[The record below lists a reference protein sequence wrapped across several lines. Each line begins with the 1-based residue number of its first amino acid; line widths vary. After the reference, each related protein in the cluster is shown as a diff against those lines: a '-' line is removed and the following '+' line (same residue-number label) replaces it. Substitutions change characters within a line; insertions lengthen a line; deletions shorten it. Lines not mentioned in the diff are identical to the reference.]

1 MLDKVTCFV
10 LRPTAAGPELL
21 LFEHPYAG
29 VQIPA
34 GTVEPGETPE
44 AAASREVA
52 EETGLQMP
60 EAGRPLAVAE
70 DRLPEGTCA
79 VAHTTRVYARPDTS
93 SFDWASLQR
102 GAVVALQREA
112 GAFRQV
118 LWEEWDRWPDP
129 QYRSMA
135 ILGWVPANTLTDRQ
149 MRHFYLFEF
158 RGETPERWTVEADN
172 HRFAVFWAPLAAL
185 PSIIPPQDAWLAFLP
200 GAPHLP

>member
-1 MLDKVTCFV
+1 MIDKVTCFV

-21 LFEHPYAG
+21 LFKHPYAG

-34 GTVEPGETPE
+34 GTVEPGETPG
-44 AAASREVA
+44 AAARREVA
-52 EETGLQMP
+52 EETGLQVP

-70 DRLPEGTCA
+70 DRLPEGTFA
-79 VAHTTRVYARPDTS
+79 VANATRVYARPDTS
-93 SFDWASLQR
+93 SFDRASLPR
-102 GAVVALQREA
+102 GAIVALQREA

-135 ILGWVPANTLTDRQ
+135 ILGWVPASTLTGRQ
-149 MRHFYLFEF
+149 RRHFYLFEF
-158 RGETPERWTVEADN
+158 RGETPERWAVEADN
-172 HRFAVFWAPLAAL
+172 HRFAVFWAPLAAP